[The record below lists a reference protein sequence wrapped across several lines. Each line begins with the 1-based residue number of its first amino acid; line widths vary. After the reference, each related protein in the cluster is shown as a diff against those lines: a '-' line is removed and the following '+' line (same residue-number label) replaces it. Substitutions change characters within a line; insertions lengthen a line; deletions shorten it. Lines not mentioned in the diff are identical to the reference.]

1 MAHIHR
7 IFRNPLPLSGL
18 VLAALMA
25 GCAAPLP
32 PAAPAPAPIPVPTA
46 PPLIVIAPTVQAP
59 VPAPVQAT
67 SPAPVQATSPAPVQ
81 APVPAPVQA
90 TLPVPVQAP
99 LPPVAI
105 APQAPVA
112 PAKPP
117 PALAAAPQASNSA
130 AQSKAANPL
139 DYRRDAAS
147 HLYGQNAHRIFAG
160 KMPRMLYAIGVLQVE
175 VDGHGQVAR
184 LNWMRAPKH
193 APEVVAEIERTVRRA
208 APFPLPARMGQ
219 VTYTDTWLWH
229 KSGRFQLDTLT
240 EGQL

>member
-1 MAHIHR
+1 MAHLPR

-18 VLAALMA
+18 VVAALMA
-25 GCAAPLP
+25 GCATPLP
-32 PAAPAPAPIPVPTA
+32 PAAPAPAPAPAPIPGPTV
-46 PPLIVIAPTVQAP
+46 PPLVVIAP
-59 VPAPVQAT
+59 
-67 SPAPVQATSPAPVQ
+67 SVQ

-130 AQSKAANPL
+130 ALSKAANPL

-160 KMPRMLYAIGVLQVE
+160 KMPPMLYAIGVLQVE
-175 VDGHGQVAR
+175 VDGRGQVAR

>member
-1 MAHIHR
+1 MAHIPR
-7 IFRNPLPLSGL
+7 IFRNPLPLTGL
-18 VLAALMA
+18 VVAILLA
-25 GCAAPLP
+25 GCATPLP
-32 PAAPAPAPIPVPTA
+32 PAAPAPRPVPAA
-46 PPLIVIAPTVQAP
+46 PPLVVIAPTVQAP
-59 VPAPVQAT
+59 VPAPA
-67 SPAPVQATSPAPVQ
+67 
-81 APVPAPVQA
+81 QA

-99 LPPVAI
+99 LPPVTIAI
-105 APQAPVA
+105 APQAPVT

-130 AQSKAANPL
+130 ALSKAANPL

-160 KMPRMLYAIGVLQVE
+160 KMPPMLYAIGVLQVE
-175 VDGHGQVAR
+175 VDGRGQVAR